1 MLSSAAP
8 SVLIRVGQALLW
20 IALAPDGLNW
30 VSFLSPERNVREIQK
45 GEKNTVTDLLKGKV
59 AIVTGAGSVPG
70 AQDRP
75 PIGNGRAAA
84 IVYAREGAKVVAVDI
99 DMGSAEETKE
109 LILKEGGTCSVFR
122 GDVSLRQDCRS
133 MAEQCLKTYDRIDIL
148 HNNVGIIQRKP
159 AGILEA
165 DEEDWDRVMNVN
177 VKSIFNT
184 CRAVVPTMIK
194 QREGCI
200 VNISSV
206 AGVKHNAP
214 GFFIYS
220 VSKAAVNKLTQ
231 CLAFELA
238 DKGIRVN
245 CILPGMMDTPT
256 IYKELTKLYGGDI
269 ERMRKDRNDRIPVR
283 SMGDAWDIAY
293 ASLFL
298 VSRQAK
304 YITGQILGVDG
315 GAALT

>member
-1 MLSSAAP
+1 MP
-8 SVLIRVGQALLW
+8 
-20 IALAPDGLNW
+20 
-30 VSFLSPERNVREIQK
+30 
-45 GEKNTVTDLLKGKV
+45 DLLKGKV

-84 IVYAREGAKVVAVDI
+84 ILYAREGAKVVAVDL
-99 DMGSAEETKE
+99 DLQSAEETKE
-109 LILKEGGTCSVFR
+109 MIQKEGGVCSIFQ
-122 GDVSLRQDCRS
+122 GDVSLAQDCRS
-133 MAEQCLKTYDRIDIL
+133 MAEECLKIYGRIDIL
-148 HNNVGIIQRKP
+148 HNNVGVIQRKP
-159 AGILEA
+159 GGLLEA
-165 DEEDWDRVMNVN
+165 EEEDWDRVMNVN

-184 CRAVVPTMIK
+184 CRAVVPAMIK

-200 VNISSV
+200 VNISSI
-206 AGVKHNAP
+206 AGVKHNTP
-214 GFFIYS
+214 YLFIYS

-256 IYKELTKLYGGDI
+256 IYKELTKLYDGDI
-269 ERMRKDRNDRIPVR
+269 ERMRKDRNDRIPIKL
-283 SMGDAWDIAY
+283 MGEAWDIAY

-298 VSRQAK
+298 VSSQAK
-304 YITGQILGVDG
+304 YITGQVLGVDG
-315 GAALT
+315 GAGLT

>member
-1 MLSSAAP
+1 MA
-8 SVLIRVGQALLW
+8 
-20 IALAPDGLNW
+20 
-30 VSFLSPERNVREIQK
+30 
-45 GEKNTVTDLLKGKV
+45 DLLKGKV

-70 AQDRP
+70 ALDRP

-84 IVYAREGAKVVAVDI
+84 IIYAREGANVVAVDI
-99 DMGSAEETKE
+99 DLESAEETKE
-109 LILKEGGTCSVFR
+109 MIQKEGGTCSVFQA
-122 GDVSLRQDCRS
+122 DVSLTQDCRS

-148 HNNVGIIQRKP
+148 HNNVGIIPRKP
-159 AGILEA
+159 GGILEA
-165 DEEDWDRVMNVN
+165 EEEDWDRVMNVN
-177 VKSIFNT
+177 VKSIFST

-206 AGVKHNAP
+206 AGVKHSTP
-214 GFFIYS
+214 YLFIYS

-245 CILPGMMDTPT
+245 CIMPGMMDTPT
-256 IYKELTKLYGGDI
+256 IYKELTKLYDGDI
-269 ERMRKDRNDRIPVR
+269 ERMRKERNERIPMKY
-283 SMGDAWDIAY
+283 MGEAWDVAY

-298 VSRQAK
+298 VSNQAK
-304 YITGQILGVDG
+304 YITGQIIGVEG
-315 GAALT
+315 GAVLTGG

>member
-1 MLSSAAP
+1 
-8 SVLIRVGQALLW
+8 
-20 IALAPDGLNW
+20 
-30 VSFLSPERNVREIQK
+30 
-45 GEKNTVTDLLKGKV
+45 VTDLLKGKV

-84 IVYAREGAKVVAVDI
+84 IVYAREGAKVFAVDI
-99 DMGSAEETKE
+99 DVESAQQTKE
-109 LILKEGGTCSVFR
+109 LIEKEGGNCSVFQA
-122 GDVSLRQDCRS
+122 DVSLGQDSRS
-133 MAEQCLKTYDRIDIL
+133 MVEWCLKAYGRIDIL

-184 CRAVVPTMIK
+184 CRAVVPTMIT
-194 QREGCI
+194 QRQGCI

-206 AGVKHNAP
+206 AGVKHSAP
-214 GFFIYS
+214 DFFIYS

-238 DKGIRVN
+238 GKGIRVN
-245 CILPGMMDTPT
+245 CIQPGMMDTPT
-256 IYKELTKLYGGDI
+256 IYKELTKLYHGDI
-269 ERMRKDRNDRIPVR
+269 ERMRKDRNARIPMK

-298 VSRQAK
+298 VSSRAK
-304 YITGQILGVDG
+304 YITGQILPVDG

>member
-1 MLSSAAP
+1 MA
-8 SVLIRVGQALLW
+8 G
-20 IALAPDGLNW
+20 
-30 VSFLSPERNVREIQK
+30 
-45 GEKNTVTDLLKGKV
+45 LLKGKV

-84 IVYAREGAKVVAVDI
+84 VIYAREGAKVLAVDI
-99 DMGSAEETKE
+99 DLGSADETKDM
-109 LILKEGGTCSVFR
+109 IQKEGGVCSSFR
-122 GDVSLRQDCRS
+122 CDVSLAQDCHS
-133 MAEQCLKTYDRIDIL
+133 MAEECLKIYGRIDIL

-194 QREGCI
+194 QREGSI

-206 AGVKHNAP
+206 AGVKHSAP
-214 GFFIYS
+214 SFFIYS

-256 IYKELTKLYGGDI
+256 IYKELTKLYDGDI
-269 ERMRKDRNDRIPVR
+269 ERMRKDRNGRIPMK
-283 SMGDAWDIAY
+283 SMGEAWDIAY

-298 VSRQAK
+298 VSSQAR
-304 YITGQILGVDG
+304 YITGQVLGVDG

>member
-1 MLSSAAP
+1 MA
-8 SVLIRVGQALLW
+8 
-20 IALAPDGLNW
+20 
-30 VSFLSPERNVREIQK
+30 
-45 GEKNTVTDLLKGKV
+45 DLLKGKV

-70 AQDRP
+70 APDRP

-84 IVYAREGAKVVAVDI
+84 IVYAREGANVVVVDI
-99 DMGSAEETKE
+99 DLESAEETGQM
-109 LILKEGGTCSVFR
+109 IQKEGGSCSALQA
-122 GDVSLRQDCRS
+122 DVSLSQDCRLI
-133 MAEQCLKTYDRIDIL
+133 AEQCLKTFGRIDIL
-148 HNNVGIIQRKP
+148 HNNVGVIQRKFG
-159 AGILEA
+159 GILEA

-177 VKSIFNT
+177 VKSIFNA

-194 QREGCI
+194 QGEGCI

-206 AGVKHNAP
+206 AGLKHSSP
-214 GFFIYS
+214 YLFIYS

-231 CLAFELA
+231 SLAFELA

-245 CILPGMMDTPT
+245 GISPGMMDTPT
-256 IYKELTKLYGGDI
+256 IYKELTKLYDGDI
-269 ERMRKDRNDRIPVR
+269 QRMRKDRNDRIPMKF
-283 SMGDAWDIAY
+283 MGEPWDIAY

-298 VSRQAK
+298 VSSQAK